1 MRINGI
7 RYHTWEDWKHQ
18 GYVVRFGE
26 RSYYRNRYGTPV
38 FARTQVTTKLVS
50 YPRYRLVREY
60 Y

>member
-18 GYVVRFGE
+18 GYSVIFGE
-26 RSYYRNRYGTPV
+26 RSYRRNRYGTPI
-38 FARTQVTTKLVS
+38 FSRHQVTLS
-50 YPRYRLVREY
+50 LPRYRLVREY